1 MEFKLIHLV
10 LILFIA
16 VNAVNFCLYGIDKRK
31 AIKEKRR
38 ISEKTLLLWGVVA
51 PFGGLIG
58 MRCFRHKTKKFY
70 FYLVNILMCVV
81 QIAAVF
87 ALINIKK

>member
-1 MEFKLIHLV
+1 MEFKLIYIV
-10 LILFIA
+10 LIAFVA
-16 VNAVNFCLYGIDKRK
+16 VNLINFFLYGIDKRK

-38 ISEKTLLLWGVVA
+38 ISERTLLLWGVVA
-51 PFGGLIG
+51 PFGGLAG

-70 FYLVNILMCVV
+70 FYLVNVLMCIV

-87 ALINIKK
+87 ALIYLKK

>member
-10 LILFIA
+10 LILFLA
-16 VNAVNFCLYGIDKRK
+16 VNAVSFCLYGIDKRK
-31 AIKEKRR
+31 AIKDKSR
-38 ISEKTLLLWGVVA
+38 ISEQTLLLWSVAA

-58 MRCFRHKTKKFY
+58 MRCFHHKTKKFY

-87 ALINIKK
+87 AIIYLKK

>member
-10 LILFIA
+10 LILFFV
-16 VNAVNFCLYGIDKRK
+16 VNAANFCLYGIDKRK
-31 AIKEKRR
+31 ATKDKIR
-38 ISEKTLLLWGVVA
+38 ISEKTLLLWSVVA

-58 MRCFRHKTKKFY
+58 MRCFHHKTKKFY

-87 ALINIKK
+87 ALIYIRK